1 MKSNLVVVLATLI
14 VALLVGILVGR
25 WWSPATGSGSGA
37 AGATGEREILYWVAP
52 MDPNYRRDEPGKS
65 PMGMDLIPVYAD
77 EMDADPSVVAIDPTM
92 VSNLGVRTARALRGP
107 LARRIETV
115 GYVGYDEDTL
125 QQVATRVD
133 GWIEQLYVKST
144 GEAVERG
151 QVLFEFY
158 SPTLVNA
165 QEEYLAS
172 LASRNTGLQE
182 ASRARLTA
190 LGVTGRYID
199 RLARTRQVRQRAPV
213 YAERAGVVAHLGVR
227 EGAYVTP
234 ASQILSVADLT
245 RVWVLAEVFE
255 RQASWVSRGLDARVK
270 LDSMPDE
277 SWAGVV
283 DYVYPELDP
292 ITRTL
297 KVRLRFANPE
307 QALRPNML
315 ARVTIMSADSD
326 PVVHVPRA
334 AVIRGGATDR
344 VVLALGKGR
353 FRAQPVDLGQE
364 FADRVAIQRGVS
376 AGDQV
381 VVSGQF
387 LIDSESNID
396 AALARFEAGD
406 AGMDHS
412 EMDHSQMDHSQMD
425 HGEMDHSQMDH
436 SQMDHGEMDHSQ
448 MDHSQM
454 DHGQMDHSQMD
465 HSQMD
470 HSQMDHSQ
478 MDHSQMDHGQMD
490 HSQMDHGQMDH
501 GQMDHSQMD
510 HSQMNHSG
518 TESRP

>member
-1 MKSNLVVVLATLI
+1 MKINLVVVLTTLI
-14 VALLVGILVGR
+14 IALLLGILVGR
-25 WWSPATGSGSGA
+25 WWPSAAVGPGSA
-37 AGATGEREILYWVAP
+37 AAPSEREILYWVAP

-92 VSNLGVRTARALRGP
+92 VSNLGVRTATAQWGP

-133 GWIEQLYVKST
+133 GWIEQLAVKSA

-151 QVLFEFY
+151 QVLFELY

-165 QEEYLAS
+165 QEEYLAA

-190 LGVTGRYID
+190 LGLTGRAIE
-199 RLARTRQVRQRAPV
+199 RLAQTRQVRQRSRV
-213 YAERAGVVAHLGVR
+213 HAEKAGVVAHLGVR

-234 ASQILSVADLT
+234 ATQILAVADLA
-245 RVWVLAEVFE
+245 RVWVMAEVFE
-255 RQASWVSRGLDARVK
+255 RQASWVTRGLNARVE
-270 LDSMPDE
+270 LDSMPGQR
-277 SWAGVV
+277 WAGVV

-292 ITRTL
+292 VTRTL

-315 ARVTIMSADSD
+315 AQVSIVGAESE

-353 FRAQPVDLGQE
+353 FRAQPVELGQE
-364 FADRVAIQRGVS
+364 SADRIGIQRGVS

-406 AGMDHS
+406 AAVDHSEMDHTQMDHSQMDQSGMDMGESTPDPGGMDHS
-412 EMDHSQMDHSQMD
+412 QMDHSLMDHSGMDMGESAPAPGGMDHSQMDHSQMD
-425 HGEMDHSQMDH
+425 H
-436 SQMDHGEMDHSQ
+436 
-448 MDHSQM
+448 
-454 DHGQMDHSQMD
+454 
-465 HSQMD
+465 
-470 HSQMDHSQ
+470 
-478 MDHSQMDHGQMD
+478 
-490 HSQMDHGQMDH
+490 
-501 GQMDHSQMD
+501 
-510 HSQMNHSG
+510 NSG
-518 TESRP
+518 TENRP